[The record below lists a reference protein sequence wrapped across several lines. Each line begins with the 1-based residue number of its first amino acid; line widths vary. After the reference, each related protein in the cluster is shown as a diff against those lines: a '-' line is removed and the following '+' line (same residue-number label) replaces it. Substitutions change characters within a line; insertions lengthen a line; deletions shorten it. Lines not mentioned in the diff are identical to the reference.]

1 MTATVE
7 APAPARRVLATG
19 AAIFLAIYAVTAAWI
34 VLGATA
40 DPPPLEVEYTDDGSG
55 LIVRGAIDT
64 NANRTELLDTLGEI
78 TDVAVILSDVELD
91 ADAGPPD
98 SIEQAAWRLARS
110 LPGTG

>member
-34 VLGATA
+34 VLAATA
-40 DPPPLEVEYTDDGSG
+40 DPPALEIEYTRDGSG
-55 LIVRGAIDT
+55 LIVRGTIDT
-64 NANRTELLDTLGEI
+64 DANRTELLDTLGEI
-78 TDVAVILSDVELD
+78 TQAAVILSDVEVD
-91 ADAGPPD
+91 ADAAPPD
-98 SIEQAAWRLARS
+98 SIEQAAWHLVRS